1 MACAYICEHPCEVRC
16 RRSMVDDA
24 LNIRGLKR
32 YAVDTTGDVPQPP
45 CVEATGKTVAVVG
58 GGPGGLST
66 AYYLVLMDKVTIY
79 EERRQLDGMMCYVI
93 PSYHYPVSGH

>member
-1 MACAYICEHPCEVRC
+1 M
-16 RRSMVDDA
+16 
-24 LNIRGLKR
+24 
-32 YAVDTTGDVPQPP
+32 
-45 CVEATGKTVAVVG
+45 VG

-79 EERRQLDGMMCYVI
+79 EERRQLGGMMRYVI